1 RNVEVKRDRCRGS
14 RIADVM
20 DPGRMG
26 QAEQPEVFAFI
37 GEAKF
42 AGESM
47 ELNVADKQVGLAG
60 GAVGKDGA
68 LDVCDDCLDV
78 RLVDTQDSSAVK
90 RYTVDELSE
99 GVLDVGER
107 RVLVEVLAIDC
118 RNDRHHRGEEKEAAV
133 AFVGFDDEVLTLAEA
148 GRAAGLVDLATDD
161 KR

>member
-1 RNVEVKRDRCRGS
+1 EGAGELLPQVLRTRVTMRLKEHQQTVELAAAGSFERGFDFNRVMAVIVDHGDVVDRAFGVEAAADSAQLREALAYQLCRNVEVKRDRCRGS

-78 RLVDTQDSSAVK
+78 RLVETQD
-90 RYTVDELSE
+90 
-99 GVLDVGER
+99 
-107 RVLVEVLAIDC
+107 
-118 RNDRHHRGEEKEAAV
+118 
-133 AFVGFDDEVLTLAEA
+133 
-148 GRAAGLVDLATDD
+148 
-161 KR
+161 